1 MINWSLLEQGE
12 RFDSQGNLATEHRL
26 DDPGVCIRKTSTSG
40 FGKVAKKKNHMK
52 TLMKYQRKQQLL
64 LLFSS
69 ADLQL
74 VCIIYTRQPVHLLFN
89 VNI

>member
-1 MINWSLLEQGE
+1 
-12 RFDSQGNLATEHRL
+12 
-26 DDPGVCIRKTSTSG
+26 
-40 FGKVAKKKNHMK
+40 
-52 TLMKYQRKQQLL
+52 MKYQRKQQLL